1 VDFKCLEGCRVT
13 LLIEGGFTGVH
24 GTFEGSNDHGV
35 FLESDGSLEFFP
47 FEGFQRMMI
56 KKEDRKLKG
65 E

>member
-1 VDFKCLEGCRVT
+1 MNFENLEGCRVT
-13 LLIEGGFTGVH
+13 LLIEGGFAGVQ
-24 GTFEGSNDHGV
+24 GLFAGSNEHGV
-35 FLESDGSLEFFP
+35 FLESDNSLDFFP